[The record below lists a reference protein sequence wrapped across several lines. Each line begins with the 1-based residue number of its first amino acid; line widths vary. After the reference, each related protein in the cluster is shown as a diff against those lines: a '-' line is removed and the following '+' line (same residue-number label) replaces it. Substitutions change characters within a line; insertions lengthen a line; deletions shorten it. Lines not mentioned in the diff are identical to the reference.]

1 MSEKAGF
8 VQGPPDVSTGK
19 RIGNSV
25 VTLPA
30 GTVVTNYDGTT
41 TTLSVDTQVYLQ
53 RVVLADPETLASASV
68 SGETG
73 RGALAVELEASEQRF
88 SSIDKTLKDILD
100 LLKMAM
106 EV

>member
-8 VQGPPDVSTGK
+8 AQGPPDVSTGK
-19 RIGNSV
+19 RISNAV
-25 VTLPA
+25 VTLPS

-68 SGETG
+68 SGEAG
-73 RGALAVELEASEQRF
+73 RGKLGVQFDNNEQRLQ
-88 SSIDKTLKDILD
+88 SIDASLQEILNILKLCI
-100 LLKMAM
+100 
-106 EV
+106 